1 MSFKFDCVVW
11 TGGNTHSTV
20 VTQIHID
27 MGYVVEFYRTD
38 WTFIN
43 AYTTSIAEQVVNHR
57 WHRKIVMCIDLT
69 ITKDYERV

>member
-1 MSFKFDCVVW
+1 
-11 TGGNTHSTV
+11 
-20 VTQIHID
+20 

-38 WTFIN
+38 WTLIN